1 MPYANFIEAVEAKK
15 LLTERDKH
23 LILADHCTREWE
35 GEIKKRGDSIIVK
48 GLGRPTVYKLDK
60 NGTYSANGVGK
71 GSIAGSGKDVIHK
84 GIPDAEE
91 IKGYERKFEVNQM
104 ALFNFMVGDI
114 DEQQSSEKGIIA
126 KSRPKAAQDIAAQ
139 QDEHVRNVITANKN
153 CILTGSNFQTNGV
166 ATALK
171 ISAET
176 SVSSGHIHILDLI
189 DEFIM
194 QLRQNNVKD
203 SEKIFGEASPA
214 FMRRLKTALIRVDTN
229 NSKIVRGREVVSYN
243 GVDFSMSNVMTD
255 VNDNVDYLF
264 IRTGDSVAFFDP
276 LTKIKP
282 YQPEKGFGD
291 ALKGFNLYDAGVI
304 DEKACKY
311 VKIDRTAYKG

>member
-48 GLGRPTVYKLDK
+48 GLGRPTIYKLQK
-60 NGTYSANGVGK
+60 NGTYTADSVGK
-71 GSIAGSGKDVIHK
+71 GSVAGSGKDVIHK
-84 GIPDAEE
+84 GIPAPEE
-91 IKGYERKFEVNQM
+91 IKGYERKFEVNQV

-139 QDEHVRNVITANKN
+139 QDEHVRNVITANAN
-153 CILTGSNFQTNGV
+153 CILTGSDFQTNGV
-166 ATALK
+166 AKAVKL
-171 ISAET
+171 SAKT
-176 SVSSGHIHILDLI
+176 TPTSGHINILDFI
-189 DEFIM
+189 DEVIM

-203 SEKIFGEASPA
+203 SEEIFGEASPA
-214 FMRRLKTALIRVDTN
+214 FIRRLKIALREIDTN
-229 NSKIVRGREVVSYN
+229 NSQIVRGRKVTSYN
-243 GVDFSMSNVMTD
+243 GVNFFISNVMMADSSTD
-255 VNDNVDYLF
+255 YCF

-282 YQPEKGFGD
+282 YEPENGFSE
-291 ALKGFNLYDAGVI
+291 AIKGFNLYDAGVI
-304 DEKACKY
+304 DEKACKFI
-311 VKIDRTAYKG
+311 KIDRTAYEG

>member
-176 SVSSGHIHILDLI
+176 TVTSGHVHILDLI

-214 FMRRLKTALIRVDTN
+214 FIRRLKTALIRVDTN

-243 GVDFSMSNVMTD
+243 GVEFSMSNVMTD

-304 DEKACKY
+304 DEKACKF

>member
-176 SVSSGHIHILDLI
+176 TVSSGHVHILDLI

-214 FMRRLKTALIRVDTN
+214 FIRRLKTALIRVDTN

-243 GVDFSMSNVMTD
+243 GVEFSMSNVMTD

-304 DEKACKY
+304 DEKACKF

>member
-23 LILADHCTREWE
+23 LILAHHCTREWE
-35 GEIKKRGDSIIVK
+35 GEIKKRGDSVIVK
-48 GLGRPTVYKLDK
+48 GLGRPTIYKLEK
-60 NGTYSANGVGK
+60 NGAYSANGVGK
-71 GSIAGSGKDVIHK
+71 GSVAGSGKDVIHK

-104 ALFNFMVGDI
+104 AVFNFMVGDI

-126 KSRPKAAQDIAAQ
+126 KSRPKAAQDIAAI

-153 CILTGSNFQTNGV
+153 CILSGSDFQKDGV
-166 ATALK
+166 ANAVKL
-171 ISAET
+171 SCET
-176 SVSSGHIHILDLI
+176 TVSSGYIHILDFI
-189 DEFIM
+189 DEVIM

-203 SEKIFGEASPA
+203 SEQIFGEASPA
-214 FMRRLKTALIRVDTN
+214 FIRRLKTALIRVDTN
-229 NSKIVRGREVVSYN
+229 NTKIVRGREVVSYN
-243 GVDFSMSNVMTD
+243 GVDFSMSNVMTE
-255 VNDNVDYLF
+255 NDNTDYCF

-276 LTKIKP
+276 LTKIVP
-282 YQPEKGFGD
+282 YRPEKGFGD

-304 DEKACKY
+304 DEKACKFI
-311 VKIDRTAYKG
+311 KIDRTAYKG

>member
-153 CILTGSNFQTNGV
+153 CILTGSNFQTNGI

-176 SVSSGHIHILDLI
+176 TVSSGHVHILDLI

-214 FMRRLKTALIRVDTN
+214 FIRRLKTALIRVDTN

-243 GVDFSMSNVMTD
+243 GVEFSMSNVMTD

-304 DEKACKY
+304 DEKACKF